1 MKNTYE
7 SHQQLATTVKQL
19 LKLFTLFLYLFPGE
33 EFANLAKQ
41 MIAYTANQILQKEE
55 ELAQANTNLIP
66 ALPSVESIPNWII
79 SNEDMLVQE
88 IENAT
93 ISDDPTMLNEYE
105 LAANMVDVI
114 ANEITIH
121 QRELN
126 QGLLVVNTFNNPAIS
141 WVATWIESQKDNFAE
156 AVVNNLGRR

>member
-1 MKNTYE
+1 MMIPASCLTFILLFY
-7 SHQQLATTVKQL
+7 VKANAEFQ
-19 LKLFTLFLYLFPGE
+19 GE
-33 EFANLAKQ
+33 EFVNLAKQ

-66 ALPSVESIPNWII
+66 TLPSVKSIPNWII
-79 SNEDMLVQE
+79 SNEDMLVQA

-105 LAANMVDVI
+105 LAANMVGVI

-126 QGLLVVNTFNNPAIS
+126 DLNQGLFVVNAFNNPAIS

>member
-1 MKNTYE
+1 MIQASCLSFILLFY
-7 SHQQLATTVKQL
+7 VKANAEFQ
-19 LKLFTLFLYLFPGE
+19 GE
-33 EFANLAKQ
+33 EFVNLAKQ
-41 MIAYTANQILQKEE
+41 MIAYTANQILQNE

-66 ALPSVESIPNWII
+66 TLPSVESIPNWII
-79 SNEDMLVQE
+79 SNEDMLVQA

-93 ISDDPTMLNEYE
+93 ISDNPTMLNEYE

-121 QRELN
+121 QKELN
-126 QGLLVVNTFNNPAIS
+126 EGLSNVKAFNNPAIL
-141 WVATWIESQKDNFAE
+141 VATWIESQKDIFAE

>member
-1 MKNTYE
+1 
-7 SHQQLATTVKQL
+7 
-19 LKLFTLFLYLFPGE
+19 
-33 EFANLAKQ
+33 

-66 ALPSVESIPNWII
+66 TLPSVESIPNWII
-79 SNEDMLVQE
+79 SNEDMLVQA

-93 ISDDPTMLNEYE
+93 ISDDSTMLNEYE

-121 QRELN
+121 HRELNDLN
-126 QGLLVVNTFNNPAIS
+126 QGLLVVNAFNNPAIS